1 MIKDTELRKGNLLI
15 LNVSYKE
22 VIHRVDEIYTDEA
35 KVTSIEDGACFP
47 CMSLRTC
54 KPIPLT
60 PDWLERCGL
69 AENDRG
75 YYVLVSGGFYL
86 LKNDLKDET
95 GAIDGFVLVAAGSHG
110 LVQKPIYK
118 HVHQL
123 QNLFFALTG
132 EELTIKE
139 KV

>member
-1 MIKDTELRKGNLLI
+1 MVKVNELRIGNLLLWNTEHAGGGI
-15 LNVSYKE
+15 SKVISVTEIGYK
-22 VIHRVDEIYTDEA
+22 IKSQTGCHPSLDEYKD
-35 KVTSIEDGACFP
+35 IE
-47 CMSLRTC
+47 
-54 KPIPLT
+54 PIPLT
-60 PDWLERCGL
+60 PEWLERCGF

-95 GAIDGFVLVAAGSHG
+95 GAIDGFALVAAGSHG

-118 HVHQL
+118 HLHQL

-132 EELTIKE
+132 EELNVKL
-139 KV
+139 